1 MEAGIEEIL
10 NGFMKIREFN
20 ARDKDFK
27 GWRAYKI
34 ELNQKISIFLGYLM
48 LMKLVGHLSKNGIK
62 EFLSDETNPSLSISS
77 SLFLKI
83 KHYK

>member
-34 ELNQKISIFLGYLM
+34 ELNQKISIFW
-48 LMKLVGHLSKNGIK
+48 GI
-62 EFLSDETNPSLSISS
+62 
-77 SLFLKI
+77 
-83 KHYK
+83 